1 MKLLFKLSS
10 YLPLLVLHTVGALLG
25 MVVYACSGVY
35 RRRMKENVS
44 QAGFGAGTLAGAVLH
59 AGQMVT
65 ELPRLWRGRAVRVLW
80 NDSAA
85 LDAVF
90 VQAAADN
97 KGIIFL
103 TPHLGSWEVAG
114 QAIASTCNAH
124 GKVMTVMYKPA
135 KQAWLDDIVQAS
147 RRRPGMETVPA
158 DVSGVRQTLR
168 VLKNGGAIGLL
179 PDQVPQSGMGVWSN
193 VFGKPAYTMTLA
205 AKLAQSNACP
215 VVMVWCQRLH
225 WAAGYKVFTRTLDL
239 SLQDPLEAVV
249 QQLNVAVEDAIKKLP
264 QEYLWSYARY
274 KQPRVES

>member
-1 MKLLFKLSS
+1 LKTGFKLFS
-10 YLPLLVLHTVGALLG
+10 YFPLLLLHTLGAVLG
-25 MVVYACSGVY
+25 VLVYACSGVY
-35 RRRMKENVS
+35 RRRIRENMA

-59 AGQMVT
+59 AGQMVA
-65 ELPRLWRGRAVRVLW
+65 ELPRLWLGRSVRVLW
-80 NDSAA
+80 SDRAS

-90 VQAAADN
+90 AQATSN
-97 KGIIFL
+97 SKGIIFL

-114 QAIASTCNAH
+114 QAIAAACNAH

-135 KQAWLDDIVQAS
+135 KQAWLDEIVQAA

-179 PDQVPQSGMGVWSN
+179 PDQVPQHGMGVWSS

-205 AKLAQSNACP
+205 AKLAQSNECP

-225 WAAGYKVFTRTLDL
+225 WGAGYQVFTRALDL
-239 SLQDPLEAVV
+239 PLQDSLEAVV
-249 QQLNVAVEDAIKKLP
+249 QQINHSVEDAIKALP

-274 KQPRVES
+274 KQPKKA